1 MGKFPNPLL
10 MEGEIRMA
18 TTSLWKVDKRL
29 DHVIDYATDEEKT
42 KNENIENEGGNFD
55 SIEKLLTY
63 ATNPAKTEKLFYTT
77 GINCKVDN
85 AVKEMQFVKRLYG
98 KEKGILAF
106 HGYQSFKEGE
116 VTSEI
121 AHEIGVRLAE
131 EMWGDRF
138 QVVVS
143 THLNTDNIHNHF
155 VINSVSFKDGYK
167 YYSNLSNTALLRKT
181 SDEICEEYGLSVLKE
196 KICKSGI
203 NFENFYKKSMR
214 DSDYYKFAKEDIDY
228 AIKHSYT
235 LKQFQQMLVSM
246 GYNYYYRVD
255 KLSVRREPYKRNI
268 RVERAFG
275 EEYSLENIKR
285 RIVENDYI
293 KQERIIPYKVIGH
306 RHFITRD
313 RIRKKY
319 KPKGIVALYYYY
331 KYLLKLYTRK
341 NIQYKLTPEMRA
353 EVKKMD
359 EYSERIRFLCK
370 YKIETMS
377 DVNNVKEKKQE
388 EMQKILNIRNRL
400 YYKRQKLENES
411 EKEGV
416 TKEII
421 DVTSALTKVR
431 KEIKLCDE
439 IYDDVPKIKEQIKEL
454 DDKEKQKI
462 EEQEIKLKK
471 KKDRRYER

>member
-1 MGKFPNPLL
+1 
-10 MEGEIRMA
+10 MA
-18 TTSLWKVDKRL
+18 TTKIWKVQKRL
-29 DHVIDYATDEEKT
+29 DHVIDYATNEEKT
-42 KNENIENEGGNFD
+42 RKNSSGYGMDRFD
-55 SIEKLLTY
+55 SIRQVMTY
-63 ATNPAKTEKLFYTT
+63 ATNPDKTEKQFYTT
-77 GINCKVDN
+77 GINCE
-85 AVKEMQFVKRLYG
+85 VKDSVKQMQLVKMIYG
-98 KEKGILAF
+98 KENGILAF
-106 HGYQSFKEGE
+106 HAYQSFNEGE
-116 VTSEI
+116 VTPEI
-121 AHEIGVRLAE
+121 AHEIGVKLAN

-143 THLNTDNIHNHF
+143 THLNTEHLHNHF
-155 VINSVSFKDGYK
+155 VINSVSFKDGKK
-167 YYSNLSNTALLRKT
+167 YYSNLTNTALLRKT

-246 GYNYYYRVD
+246 GYNYYYRAD

-275 EEYSLENIKR
+275 EEYSLKNIKR
-285 RIVENDYI
+285 RILENDYI
-293 KQERIIPYKVIGH
+293 RQEKIIPYKVIGH
-306 RHFITRD
+306 RRFITRD
-313 RIRKKY
+313 NLRKKY

-331 KYLLKLYTRK
+331 RYLLKLYNK
-341 NIQYKLTPEMRA
+341 KDIQYKLTPEMRA

-359 EYSERIRFLCK
+359 EYSEKIRFLCK

-377 DVNNVKEKKQE
+377 DVDNIKEQKKE
-388 EMQKILNIRNRL
+388 ELQKILNIRNRL
-400 YYKRQKLENES
+400 YYKRQKLDS
-411 EKEGV
+411 EIEKDSI

-421 DVTSALTKVR
+421 DVTAVLTKVR
-431 KEIKLCDE
+431 KEIRLCDG
-439 IYDDVPKIKEQIKEL
+439 IYDKVPKMKKQIKEV
-454 DDKEKQKI
+454 DEKEKQKI
-462 EEQEIKLKK
+462 KEKEQEKKLKEKK

>member
-1 MGKFPNPLL
+1 
-10 MEGEIRMA
+10 MA

-42 KNENIENEGGNFD
+42 KNEGCNFD

-85 AVKEMQFVKRLYG
+85 AVKEMQFIKKLYG

-116 VTSEI
+116 VTPEI

-131 EMWGDRF
+131 EMWGDKF

-196 KICKSGI
+196 KTCKSGI

-228 AIKHSYT
+228 AIEHSWTYQEFIKK
-235 LKQFQQMLVSM
+235 LKDM
-246 GYNYYYRVD
+246 GYEVYIRAN
-255 KLSVRREPYKRNI
+255 KISIRRYPYKRNI
-268 RVERAFG
+268 RIERAFG
-275 EEYSLENIKR
+275 EEYSIENIKNKILNR
-285 RIVENDYI
+285 YPNREEVI
-293 KQERIIPYKVIGH
+293 KPKTYDKRLFYKGSA
-306 RHFITRD
+306 
-313 RIRKKY
+313 KKLR
-319 KPKGIVALYYYY
+319 KPKGIIALYYYY
-331 KYLLKLYTRK
+331 CYLLKVYPKK
-341 NIQYKLTPEMRA
+341 NLNYKLTPEMRA
-353 EVKKMD
+353 AVKKMD
-359 EYSERIRFLCK
+359 HYSEQIRFICK
-370 YKIETMS
+370 YKLETINDIE
-377 DVNNVKEKKQE
+377 NLQEQKKEE
-388 EMQKILNIRNRL
+388 LQKALNTRNRL
-400 YYKRQKLENES
+400 YYKRQKLDNES
-411 EKEGV
+411 EKDAV

-421 DVTSALTKVR
+421 SVTSVVDKIR

-439 IYDDVPKIKEQIKEL
+439 VGDNSRKMKEQIKEM
-454 DDKEKQKI
+454 KEREREKI
-462 EEQEIKLKK
+462 KTKGIKNKE
-471 KKDRRYER
+471 RRYDR